1 MTKMFLSYRKNE
13 KKTNRKGKQIVVIT
27 NVNINEH
34 KIYFAIEI

>member
-1 MTKMFLSYRKNE
+1 MFFELKKKKIR
-13 KKTNRKGKQIVVIT
+13 KKTSRKGKQIVVIT